1 MKQQLNM
8 ADVLRKAQ
16 QQVDSVIRMASI
28 LKQQEAELIAENADL
43 KRRIEA
49 LEAARR

>member
-16 QQVDSVIRMASI
+16 QQVDSVIRMAC
-28 LKQQEAELIAENADL
+28 D
-43 KRRIEA
+43 IEA
-49 LEAARR
+49 SRRLN